1 MISREH
7 THISA
12 VPGEIVIDDLAG
24 LALLDTTV
32 DPARIVWANPAF
44 SSVLSRGAG
53 DIAGSDLEDV
63 VDDPDLAD
71 ALAAASEGDERT
83 VRLAGAGNAAIVL
96 QLSPTGERG
105 RVLLVARPA
114 HSTPRAA
121 MYDAVTGLASL
132 ALFREHLQ
140 LALNRRSR
148 DGDDLGVVAI
158 SASSFGAA
166 WQRNAESA
174 SLLQT
179 RMAERLEQIV
189 RDADV
194 LAARRPGGFLLL
206 VIDPIDAVAAATLA
220 SERMLAAFQ
229 TPLVLSERL
238 QPLDIHIGIGGAT
251 PDEDPDQAIV
261 RADSALARAVQE
273 GHNIYRVELV

>member
-1 MISREH
+1 MIRREH
-7 THISA
+7 AHISA
-12 VPGEIVIDDLAG
+12 VPGEIVIDDLAA

-63 VDDPDLAD
+63 VDDPDLAE

-140 LALNRRSR
+140 LAAGRPQHLPRR
-148 DGDDLGVVAI
+148 A
-158 SASSFGAA
+158 
-166 WQRNAESA
+166 
-174 SLLQT
+174 
-179 RMAERLEQIV
+179 RLTCGG
-189 RDADV
+189 
-194 LAARRPGGFLLL
+194 RRPPAS
-206 VIDPIDAVAAATLA
+206 VVDDHDAVAELHVG
-220 SERMLAAFQ
+220 
-229 TPLVLSERL
+229 P
-238 QPLDIHIGIGGAT
+238 
-251 PDEDPDQAIV
+251 QAGV
-261 RADSALARAVQE
+261 VQHVARTKAHSRADDRRVQP
-273 GHNIYRVELV
+273 